1 MARVILDSGAV
12 IALAAGDARARAFV
26 TRAMRQGDL
35 LVIPAVVLAETTRG
49 GARDAPVNR
58 VVNSVGDITPATEAI
73 ARQAGRLLAAVGLAS
88 ATVDALIVAEAV
100 LGGRATL
107 LTGDVGDFSALAD
120 GHPHIRVHGV

>member
-100 LGGRATL
+100 LGGPATL

>member
-26 TRAMRQGDL
+26 TRAVRQGDL

-58 VVNSVGDITPATEAI
+58 VVNSVGDITPATETI
-73 ARQAGRLLAAVGLAS
+73 ARQAGRLLAAAGLAN

-100 LGGRATL
+100 LGGPATV

-120 GHPHIRVHGV
+120 GYPQIRVHGI